1 MFLVSWWFTSGCGG
15 AAPAAAKPTCPRGDV
30 TVQTSEEAAALAPC
44 TAIEGNLTIG
54 PSMALTSLAGL
65 ERITRVG
72 GALVLRGNLVLAG
85 AYFPAL
91 VAAGAIV
98 IEDNR
103 LLETASLHHV
113 GRAREVSVRRNRALE
128 RLDLGALAGG
138 TVALDDNPRLDM
150 VDLGRARERPPR
162 GDGPAVPR

>member
-1 MFLVSWWFTSGCGG
+1 MRVRVLLLLATACG
-15 AAPAAAKPTCPRGDV
+15 AAQEPSQPTCPGGDV
-30 TVQTSEEAAALAPC
+30 TVQTDEEAAALAPC
-44 TAIEGNLTIG
+44 AAIEGSLTIG

-72 GALVLRGNLVLAG
+72 GALNIRGNLVLTG

-103 LLETASLHHV
+103 LLETASLHRV
-113 GRAREVSVRRNRALE
+113 RQVAGDVVVRRNRALD
-128 RLDLGALAGG
+128 RLDLS
-138 TVALDDNPRLDM
+138 ALDRVGGAVELRDNPRLDLA
-150 VDLGRARERPPR
+150 DLPVALRR
-162 GDGPAVPR
+162 D